1 MRDIRL
7 ALMAGIDIPIP
18 ELQLTLRQPTLK
30 DIAFMGEND
39 FFTALHYLCLD
50 KSQLVEDESLLQD
63 LTNFQVLLKVI
74 EQSETKDKKIAII
87 TLLSMLFPSCKT
99 LMTPRS
105 IILQNGETGNSTL
118 IDDENFEILQD
129 VLKTVLCVSSIFQ
142 GDNIVYNPG
151 NAEAKRIAD
160 KLMRGRRKAAELK
173 GKNNESALSRYLS
186 ILTVGISSMSL
197 QDCLALTMYQLF
209 DLVERYTLYI
219 DWDVDLRVRLAGGTP
234 KSEAENW
241 MKNIH

>member
-1 MRDIRL
+1 MKDIRL

-18 ELQLTLRQPTLK
+18 ELQLTLRQPRIQ

-50 KSQLVEDESLLQD
+50 KTQLVEDESLLRD

-74 EQSETKDKKIAII
+74 EQSDAKEKKVAII
-87 TLLSMLFPSCKT
+87 TLLSMLFPSCKP

-105 IILQNGETGNSTL
+105 VILQKETGDNIL
-118 IDDENFEILQD
+118 IDSDNFKILQD
-129 VLKTVLCVSSIFQ
+129 VLKTVLCVSNIFQ
-142 GDNIVYNPG
+142 GDNIIYNPG

-173 GKNNESALSRYLS
+173 GKNNESAISRYLS

>member
-1 MRDIRL
+1 
-7 ALMAGIDIPIP
+7 MAGIDIPIP
-18 ELQLTLRQPTLK
+18 ELQLTLTPPTIK
-30 DIAFMGEND
+30 DIAFMGEDN
-39 FFTALHYLCLD
+39 FFTAIHYLCLD

-63 LTNFQVLLKVI
+63 LTNFQVLMKVI
-74 EQSETKDKKIAII
+74 EQSESKEKKTAII
-87 TLLSMLFPSCKT
+87 TMLSILFPQYNP
-99 LMTPRS
+99 MITPRS
-105 IILQNGETGNSTL
+105 IILRHRDTGDTTL
-118 IDDENFEILQD
+118 IDSDNFETLQN
-129 VLKTVLCVSSIFQ
+129 VLKEVLCVQSIFQ

-173 GKNNESALSRYLS
+173 GKNKESAISRYLS
-186 ILTVGISSMSL
+186 ILTVGIPSMSL